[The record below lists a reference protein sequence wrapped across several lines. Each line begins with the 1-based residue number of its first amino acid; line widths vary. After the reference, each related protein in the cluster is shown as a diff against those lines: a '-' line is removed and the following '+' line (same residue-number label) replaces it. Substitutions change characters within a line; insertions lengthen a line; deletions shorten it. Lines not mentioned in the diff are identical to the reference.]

1 MEEIPAELT
10 EEKNAAP
17 AFQRTYMSIPQQKN
31 YTQQTGG
38 FRPSFGI
45 SADPS
50 KPRMQFT
57 AGDRVHH
64 KKFGDGMVLS
74 AVAVG
79 NDTKLQIAFDS
90 VGTKTLLA
98 LYANL
103 TKL

>member
-1 MEEIPAELT
+1 
-10 EEKNAAP
+10 
-17 AFQRTYMSIPQQKN
+17 
-31 YTQQTGG
+31 
-38 FRPSFGI
+38 
-45 SADPS
+45 
-50 KPRMQFT
+50 MQFA